1 MPIVRVAFKYTNIFY
16 SFKNTQIGIFGMK
29 MHHLATLA
37 EAYLRH
43 MHKVAHRRDLAY
55 KVLYTK

>member
-1 MPIVRVAFKYTNIFY
+1 
-16 SFKNTQIGIFGMK
+16 MK